1 LGAPSRLI
9 AHRQP
14 ARVAVYVA
22 PGGPWDAPS
31 LDELLDTRLA
41 VAGDRAVLVDDT
53 GARLLAH
60 EMRDEVARLAG
71 ALHALGIGAG
81 DVVSWQLEN
90 RVDAALLPR
99 ACWRL
104 GAVAAPVHHR
114 ALRNDAAAMLVAV
127 SPRVVIAPSGAPA
140 SAVAPCAVVEPHG
153 PWREQGAPA
162 GEARKDPAG
171 IAAAL
176 FTSGSSGTPK
186 AVLHDAR
193 ALAYKA
199 RVMVPTHDLGPD
211 DVVLMPAPLAHVSGL
226 LNAVL
231 VPGAVPFRVVLMARW
246 DPGHALEL
254 IEREG
259 VTFMVGPPTF
269 FVSLMD
275 APGFTRERVTS
286 LRLVSSGGAGVSA
299 AFCER
304 AAERLGARVKRTYG
318 STEAPTVATSRTDDD
333 IPVERRHDGRA
344 VGEVELRVVD
354 PESGVDRA
362 EGETGEVWVRGPEVC
377 LGYVDAADTAAAFT
391 PDGWFRTGDLGTLE
405 RDGWLTIVGRLKE
418 VVIRGGENISTNEV
432 ESVLEAHPAVRA
444 AVAVGYPDDV
454 LGERVCAFVVAEPG
468 FDLEACRAWFAEQ
481 GIARYKTPERVVRVD
496 ALPQLATGKPDRAAL
511 RERAAGAATM

>member
-1 LGAPSRLI
+1 
-9 AHRQP
+9 
-14 ARVAVYVA
+14 VAEYVA

-31 LDELLDTRLA
+31 LDDLLDTRLA
-41 VAGDRAVLVDDT
+41 IADESSALLVDDA
-53 GARLLAH
+53 GARLTAP

-90 RVDAALLPR
+90 FADAALLPR

-114 ALRNDAAAMLVAV
+114 ALRNDAAAMLEAV
-127 SPRVVIAPSGAPA
+127 SPRVVIAPSDAPA
-140 SAVAPCAVVEPHG
+140 RTVAACEVVDPLG
-153 PWREQGAPA
+153 PWREQS
-162 GEARKDPAG
+162 ERIDETRKDPAG
-171 IAAAL
+171 IAAVL
-176 FTSGSSGTPK
+176 FTSGSSGAPK
-186 AVLHDAR
+186 AALHDAR

-199 RVMVPTHDLGPD
+199 RSMVPTHDLARG

-231 VPGAVPFRVVLMARW
+231 VPGAVPFRAVLMARW
-246 DPGHALEL
+246 DPEHALDL
-254 IEREG
+254 IEREL

-269 FVSLMD
+269 FVSLME
-275 APGFTRERVTS
+275 APGFTPERVAS

-304 AAERLGARVKRTYG
+304 AAEQLGARVKRTYG
-318 STEAPTVATSRTDDD
+318 STEAPTVATSSTVDD

-344 VGEVELRVVD
+344 VGDVELRIVD
-354 PESGVDRA
+354 PDTGVDRA
-362 EGETGEVWVRGPEVC
+362 GGETGEVWVRGPEVC
-377 LGYVDAADTAAAFT
+377 LGYVSAVDTSAAFT
-391 PDGWFRTGDLGTLE
+391 PDGWFRTGDLGSLE

-432 ESVLEAHPAVRA
+432 ESVLESHPAVRA

-454 LGERVCAFVVAEPG
+454 LGERVCAFVVADAG

-481 GIARYKTPERVVRVD
+481 GVARFKTPERVERVD
-496 ALPQLATGKPDRAAL
+496 SLPQLATGKADRAAL
-511 RERAAGAATM
+511 RERAAGAASR

>member
-1 LGAPSRLI
+1 MR
-9 AHRQP
+9 AHHQP
-14 ARVAVYVA
+14 ARVAEYVA
-22 PGGPWDAPS
+22 PGGPWDASS
-31 LDELLDTRLA
+31 LDDLLATRLA
-41 VAGDRAVLVDDT
+41 IADDDSALLADDT
-53 GARLLAH
+53 GARLRAS

-71 ALHALGIGAG
+71 ALQAMGIDTG

-90 RVDAALLPR
+90 CVDAALLPR

-104 GAVAAPVHHR
+104 GAVAAPIHHR
-114 ALRNDAAAMLVAV
+114 ALRSDAAAMLEAV
-127 SPRVVIAPSGAPA
+127 SPMVVIAPHGAPA
-140 SAVAPCAVVEPHG
+140 RELASCEVVDATG
-153 PWREQGAPA
+153 AWREQGRPIDAT
-162 GEARKDPAG
+162 RQDPTG
-171 IAAAL
+171 IAAVL
-176 FTSGSSGTPK
+176 FTSGSSGAPK

-199 RVMVPTHDLGPD
+199 RVMVPTHDLAPD

-231 VPGAVPFRVVLMARW
+231 VPGAVPFRAVLMARW
-246 DPGHALEL
+246 DPDEALEL
-254 IEREG
+254 IERER

-275 APGFTRERVTS
+275 ARGFAPERVAS

-304 AAERLGARVKRTYG
+304 AAAQLGARVKRTYG

-333 IPVERRHDGRA
+333 IPVERRHDGRP
-344 VGEVELRVVD
+344 VGDVELRIVD
-354 PESGVDRA
+354 PDTGVDVP
-362 EGETGEVWVRGPEVC
+362 EGATGELWVRGPEVC
-377 LGYVDAADTAAAFT
+377 VGYVSAADTAAAFT
-391 PDGWFRTGDLGTLE
+391 RDGWFRTGDLGSLE
-405 RDGWLTIVGRLKE
+405 RGGWLTIVGRLKE

-454 LGERVCAFVVAEPG
+454 LGERVCAFVVAEPE
-468 FDLEACRAWFAEQ
+468 FDLEMCRAWFAEQ
-481 GIARYKTPERVVRVD
+481 GVARFKTPERVVRVD
-496 ALPQLATGKPDRAAL
+496 SLPQLATGKPDRAAL
-511 RERAAGAATM
+511 RERAAGAAAH